1 MDYLN
6 KSKKKYY
13 EKDYKFDN
21 LIHSSSSNKINNFKV
36 SDYPINTFLS
46 TQASVSNT
54 TQKMSSKNLISSYK
68 VDKYSNKLL
77 HNKNVQS
84 SKNVSS
90 YVSSLNTLPG
100 VIIY

>member
-54 TQKMSSKNLISSYK
+54 
-68 VDKYSNKLL
+68 
-77 HNKNVQS
+77 
-84 SKNVSS
+84 
-90 YVSSLNTLPG
+90 P
-100 VIIY
+100 